1 MTLPLLPPAVAG
13 VYRRIL
19 RNENLVPEAFSGAA
33 SPHPLVHSVTS
44 ALCSER
50 HLKAF
55 YSQTGEGGHR
65 GDFPDGMLLAG
76 FFKDGLI
83 HPNHIKANR
92 T

>member
-19 RNENLVPEAFSGAA
+19 RNENLVFWDRFLA
-33 SPHPLVHSVTS
+33 PLVHSVTS
-44 ALCSER
+44 ALFGER